1 MKKQIL
7 ILTLILSIG
16 LLAVPIGISQVH
28 AATQITLYAGEKDS
42 SHYGFG
48 NSASSIT
55 SNPGPTLTLTSG
67 DSVTVTL
74 HNAGTMSH
82 NFAIVNAKSSTATVL
97 WSAQVDSASNG
108 VPAGSSA
115 SVTFTVG
122 DAGNY
127 YYICQ
132 VDGHVALGMWGN
144 VVVQSAVPEF
154 PTALVFVF
162 FAVAA
167 TALVAYISRA
177 KMKYKITPF

>member
-1 MKKQIL
+1 MKKTIL
-7 ILTLILSIG
+7 VLTLLLSIG

-28 AATQITLYAGEKDS
+28 AATQITLYAKEITS
-42 SHYGFG
+42 SQYGFG
-48 NSASSIT
+48 DSASSV
-55 SNPGPTLTLTSG
+55 SSPGPTLTLTSG

-97 WSAQVDSASNG
+97 WNAQIDSPSNG
-108 VPAGSSA
+108 VPAGQSA

-122 DAGNY
+122 SAGNY

-167 TALVAYISRA
+167 TALVAYISQT
-177 KMKYKITPF
+177 KMKNKITPF

>member
-1 MKKQIL
+1 MKKPIL
-7 ILTLILSIG
+7 VLTLLLSIG

-28 AATQITLYAGEKDS
+28 AATQITLYAGEINS
-42 SHYGFG
+42 SQYGFG
-48 NSASSIT
+48 DSASCIAT
-55 SNPGPTLTLTSG
+55 PGPTLTLTSG
-67 DSVTVTL
+67 DTVTVTL

-97 WSAQVDSASNG
+97 WSAQVDSPSNG
-108 VPAGSSA
+108 VPAGQSA

-122 DAGNY
+122 SAGNY

-167 TALVAYISRA
+167 TALVAYISQA
-177 KMKYKITPF
+177 KMKNKITPF

>member
-1 MKKQIL
+1 MKKPIL
-7 ILTLILSIG
+7 VLTLLLSIG

-28 AATQITLYAGEKDS
+28 AATQITLYAGEINS
-42 SHYGFG
+42 SQYGFG
-48 NSASSIT
+48 DSASSIAT
-55 SNPGPTLTLTSG
+55 PGPTLTLTSG
-67 DSVTVTL
+67 DTVTVTL

-82 NFAIVNAKSSTATVL
+82 NFAIVNAKSSTASVL
-97 WSAQVDSASNG
+97 WSAQVDSPSNG
-108 VPAGSSA
+108 VPAGQSA

-122 DAGNY
+122 SAGNY

-167 TALVAYISRA
+167 TALVAYISQT
-177 KMKYKITPF
+177 KMKNKITPF